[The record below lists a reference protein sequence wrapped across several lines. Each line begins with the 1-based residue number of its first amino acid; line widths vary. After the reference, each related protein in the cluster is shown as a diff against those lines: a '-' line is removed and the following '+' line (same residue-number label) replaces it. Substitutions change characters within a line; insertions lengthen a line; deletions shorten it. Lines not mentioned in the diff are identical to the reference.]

1 MPPIRFGAF
10 LMPHLPEEQ
19 FAIARRVDALGFDSI
34 WTGDHVSFHHPLYD
48 SLTLLASYIGITS
61 RVKLGV
67 GVYLLALRHPTVA
80 AKITSTLDALS
91 GGRLIFGVGVGG
103 ENPKEF
109 EARGIPHRSGR
120 ASRGHRRR
128 ARALARLTRL
138 FKGPC
143 VRGREHRPQAC
154 PEARAAHLIG
164 GRPTLRLPAR
174 AAGRRLDSRRPGSA
188 KQSLAKIEAAAS
200 AAGRS
205 LEGFAKGHLTFIT
218 LGKDYESAE
227 RVWVDRLSKR
237 YAQDFGPLAKKY
249 GIIGTP
255 DQCAEQLQR
264 FIEAGCSYFVLDAIC
279 DAIDEAPQIET
290 FAAEILPKF
299 RGVSGA
305 EPRECRGEVAHPL
318 AAPRGHRSGSPHGR
332 AGRADFDAGSGS
344 LCPSAPKER
353 PRGHPASPAEADDHA
368 GRGRIPGGWPAGRA
382 RPGTRRVW
390 GRRVVSTFNWPIHA
404 APCSSPRRSASSR
417 AVDPAT
423 STRRG
428 TAAAP
433 S

>member
-10 LMPHLPEEQ
+10 LMPHPPEEQ

-34 WTGDHVSFHHPLYD
+34 WTGDHVSFHHALYE

-109 EARGIPHRSGR
+109 EACGIPHTERGARVSEGIDVVRTLWRDSPASFKGRFTQFEGVSIDPKPVQRPAPPIWVGGRSD
-120 ASRGHRRR
+120 A
-128 ARALARLTRL
+128 ALAR
-138 FKGPC
+138 
-143 VRGREHRPQAC
+143 
-154 PEARAAHLIG
+154 
-164 GRPTLRLPAR
+164 
-174 AAGRRLDSRRPGSA
+174 AGRQGDGWISYVVQPERY
-188 KQSLAKIEAAAS
+188 KQSVAKIEAAAS

-249 GIIGTP
+249 GIIGTA

-264 FIEAGCSYFVLDAIC
+264 YIEAGCTYFVLDAIC
-279 DAIDEAPQIET
+279 DAVDEAQQIET

-299 RGVSGA
+299 RGA
-305 EPRECRGEVAHPL
+305 
-318 AAPRGHRSGSPHGR
+318 
-332 AGRADFDAGSGS
+332 
-344 LCPSAPKER
+344 
-353 PRGHPASPAEADDHA
+353 
-368 GRGRIPGGWPAGRA
+368 
-382 RPGTRRVW
+382 
-390 GRRVVSTFNWPIHA
+390 
-404 APCSSPRRSASSR
+404 
-417 AVDPAT
+417 
-423 STRRG
+423 
-428 TAAAP
+428 
-433 S
+433 